1 MRIKI
6 TIVLLTCSL
15 YMWGAVRQPME
26 IVREY
31 ATNLSAWCESKDVIH
46 YSDAIRDLCTRN
58 FRISD
63 KIICEWWQ
71 KKDIILNHYD
81 FEDYEACL
89 NDLISKGINIH
100 INNIRIISRNEYN
113 FSVSSEGSIDKQKN
127 LSKKHETIVC
137 DIMINGALNKHVQDL
152 FYVNI
157 REGKIAKITPYEEEI
172 DKRTGKKKVKVDF
185 SDLLYDEQT
194 LGMTYNYGKSWPIG
208 FSINYSY
215 SWFMIS
221 ADMGFCSSK
230 DKLYKHDLEMTD
242 VMNFK
247 KTDETYTP
255 KFFFTITPSFYMKYF
270 AVGCGTGLLYMKGT
284 QDVVRSFFI
293 EEANAGSHSTTI
305 ESSTHDQEK
314 KEKIKFMLRPSLK
327 GFIPISENT
336 FISLAVGYNYAF
348 GYKDKN
354 EVFFGAGIQFNL
366 N

>member
-1 MRIKI
+1 MKKE
-6 TIVLLTCSL
+6 LLSL
-15 YMWGAVRQPME
+15 LFLICGISIFGQTVDE
-26 IVREY
+26 NVVREFGNNIQNMCSTQDMIY
-31 ATNLSAWCESKDVIH
+31 FDRAQKLCN
-46 YSDAIRDLCTRN
+46 DACRV
-58 FRISD
+58 
-63 KIICEWWQ
+63 
-71 KKDIILNHYD
+71 KDIIMED
-81 FEDYEACL
+81 FIR
-89 NDLISKGINIH
+89 NSGVKIDLVQSYLQGFHNARKKGVL
-100 INNIRIISRNEYN
+100 N
-113 FSVSSEGSIDKQKN
+113 FSLNNVRTIKNSEHVYSSHYGASTSEKDAQRA
-127 LSKKHETIVC
+127 KKYATIAC
-137 DIMINGALNKHVQDL
+137 EIIINGVMNYHVQDL

-157 REGKIAKITPYEEEI
+157 REGKIVKITPYDEEI
-172 DKRTGKKKVKVDF
+172 DQRTGKKKVKVDF

-293 EEANAGSHSTTI
+293 EETNAGSHSTTI